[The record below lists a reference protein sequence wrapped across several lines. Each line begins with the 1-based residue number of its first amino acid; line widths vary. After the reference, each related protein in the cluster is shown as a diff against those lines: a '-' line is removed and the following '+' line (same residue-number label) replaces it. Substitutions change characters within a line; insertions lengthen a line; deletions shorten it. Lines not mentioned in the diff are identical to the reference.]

1 MSGTEAAVG
10 PALAA
15 LEASWRLPAS
25 ETQRAALLAYADL
38 LVTWSARINL
48 TGARS
53 AAVVIESHFP
63 DAFALAVRLPGP
75 ARLIDVGS
83 GGGLPALPL
92 AILRPALTVELCEP
106 IAKKGAFLRT
116 AIRELGLGE
125 RVHLD
130 SRRGE
135 AIAEAE
141 PGVFD
146 VATSRAT
153 FAPTVWLALG
163 RRLVRPGG
171 RVFGLVAAD
180 AAPPDLPALV
190 YFGGRRALV
199 ELDVPRGTDPSAP
212 SGAGSTS
219 GAGV

>member
-15 LEASWRLPAS
+15 LETTWRLPAS
-25 ETQRAALLAYADL
+25 EAQRAALLAYADL

-53 AAVVIESHFP
+53 SAAVIESHFP

-92 AILRPALTVELCEP
+92 AILRPALAVELCEP

-125 RVHLD
+125 RVRVD
-130 SRRGE
+130 PRRGE
-135 AIAEAE
+135 AIADAG
-141 PGVFD
+141 PGRFD

-153 FAPTVWLALG
+153 FAPAVWLALG

-199 ELDVPRGTDPSAP
+199 ELDVPRGTDPGRTGP
-212 SGAGSTS
+212 AGKL
-219 GAGV
+219 GGV

>member
-1 MSGTEAAVG
+1 MG

-171 RVFGLVAAD
+171 RVFGLVAAA